1 LGGGI
6 FTVNGDEWAYQRKT
20 MAPEFFMDK
29 VKVMTHNLL
38 TINMGSKSGL
48 VSWMFVWC
56 IYMQGMIQL
65 IEDSTAPLL
74 ELWESILDSAGGSK
88 EIVVDDYVRN
98 ISADVISRACFGSSF
113 AKGEEIFC
121 RLRKLQTAISQ
132 QDAFVGLSAL
142 W

>member
-1 LGGGI
+1 
-6 FTVNGDEWAYQRKT
+6 
-20 MAPEFFMDK
+20 
-29 VKVMTHNLL
+29 
-38 TINMGSKSGL
+38 
-48 VSWMFVWC
+48 
-56 IYMQGMIQL
+56 MIQL

-74 ELWESILDSAGGSK
+74 EVWENILDSAGGSK

-113 AKGEEIFC
+113 SKGEEIFC

-132 QDAFVGLSAL
+132 QDALVGLSAL